1 MRPGAVILAL
11 ALCVL
16 MPVSAS
22 GSIAILLV
30 GHRADRSVP
39 NEKELGARIRELL
52 DEVGAP
58 SVKPVRYHFDRPQER
73 QFCEQSLKIGQSD
86 LVFAGV
92 VELQGGVVR
101 KVLYRHAR
109 ADRNLEVSA
118 QETVYQWRRLSG
130 RLASPHSTECRYS
143 ARAGD
148 CSDATSRP
156 INTVRY
162 TWPTSASSTASEWL
176 SGWHGVASP

>member
-1 MRPGAVILAL
+1 MILGL
-11 ALCVL
+11 LLSVVV
-16 MPVSAS
+16 PVSAA
-22 GSIAILLV
+22 GSVAILLV

-39 NEKELGARIRELL
+39 NEKELGVRIRELL
-52 DEVGAP
+52 DEVGAT

-73 QFCEQSLKIGQSD
+73 KFCEQSLKIEHSD

-101 KVLYRHAR
+101 KVLYRHPR

-118 QETVYQWRRLSG
+118 QETVYRWRRLSG
-130 RLASPHSTECRYS
+130 YRAYS

-148 CSDATSRP
+148 CSEATSRP
-156 INTVRY
+156 ISTVRY